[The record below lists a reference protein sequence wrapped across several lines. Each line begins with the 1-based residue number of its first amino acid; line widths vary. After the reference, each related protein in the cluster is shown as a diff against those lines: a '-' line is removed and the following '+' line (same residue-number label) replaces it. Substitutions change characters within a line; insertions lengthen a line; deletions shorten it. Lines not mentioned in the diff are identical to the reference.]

1 MTFYFLLYGLLY
13 VLFILLFF
21 NQECENNILALS
33 HNKEPLFKQHLSGIS
48 VQVYFA
54 IRKIES

>member
-21 NQECENNILALS
+21 NQECEDNILALN
-33 HNKEPLFKQHLSGIS
+33 HNKEPLFKQHLSGKS
-48 VQVYFA
+48 V
-54 IRKIES
+54 

>member
-21 NQECENNILALS
+21 NQECEDNILALS
-33 HNKEPLFKQHLSGIS
+33 HNKEPLFKQYLSGKS
-48 VQVYFA
+48 V
-54 IRKIES
+54 